1 MSFTEKIDVLELLVE
16 ILMEHEKKLDEIVTR
31 LELLTDQIEG
41 SAPEDFWG
49 DQSTVDAI
57 EEPE

>member
-16 ILMEHEKKLDEIVTR
+16 LLMEHEKKMDEIVTP

-41 SAPEDFWG
+41 SAPENLWD